1 MNTASKNVS
10 RAKARRSVKKP
21 KYFTLGGGVSNAG
34 DDEQLVTDGV
44 VPAGALPRCTAQSMH
59 PVDVQDFVAD
69 TALHWLASEAG
80 AKP

>member
-21 KYFTLGGGVSNAG
+21 KYFTLGGGVSYAG
-34 DDEQLVTDGV
+34 DDEQLITNGV
-44 VPAGALPRCTAQSMH
+44 VPAGALTRCTAQGMH
-59 PVDVQDFVAD
+59 PVDVEELVAD

-80 AKP
+80 TKP

>member
-21 KYFTLGGGVSNAG
+21 KYFTLGSGVSNAG
-34 DDEQLVTDGV
+34 DDKKFITYGV
-44 VPAGALPRCTAQSMH
+44 VPAGALTRRTAQGMH
-59 PVDVQDFVAD
+59 PVDVEELVAD

-80 AKP
+80 TKP